1 MSDIP
6 ERQWTA
12 DDRVL
17 LAEFN
22 NFMRTT
28 PLADECLAAE
38 KELRNLERQLQELKC
53 ITPDILPFREGSI
66 AEQIQE
72 LRWAFREAGK
82 IKRELARNCT
92 RFAKLYCEL
101 SEALQELLD
110 QK

>member
-1 MSDIP
+1 MSETP
-6 ERQWTA
+6 ERHWTA
-12 DDRVL
+12 DDHIL

-22 NFMRTT
+22 DFMRTT
-28 PLADECLAAE
+28 PLAPECLAAE
-38 KELRNLERQLQELKC
+38 KELRNLERQLKELKC
-53 ITPDILPFREGSI
+53 ITPEMLPFREGSI

-72 LRWAFREAGK
+72 FRWAFREAGK

-101 SEALQELLD
+101 SEALQQLLN